1 MTLLVGNP
9 HPQDSTFCLLW
20 LVVAQDKTKEI
31 LLLKLATSTNIAY
44 LNGKH
49 EEKWL
54 VVFRVFFS

>member
-31 LLLKLATSTNIAY
+31 LFLKSAVLTNLLYMKRKTTK
-44 LNGKH
+44 KH
-49 EEKWL
+49 
-54 VVFRVFFS
+54 